1 MPVCQFVCLSIRA
14 IWTACGL
21 APSHPSTNCCCIFT

>member
-14 IWTACGL
+14 ICTACGL
-21 APSHPSTNCCCIFT
+21 APSHLSMDSYCIFT